1 MATQDNWRFCTKC
14 YSLFWY
20 GDPAKGVCPAKGT
33 HSPFQAESPTNA
45 GTSWDFALQV
55 ASTSAPAP
63 SPGGGGGASAAG
75 TQGNWR
81 FCTKCYSLFWYGNP
95 TAGICPAGAAH
106 SPLESASPTHAGS
119 SWDFQLQVVPNSPP
133 APSPGGGGG
142 ASAAGTQGNWR
153 FCTKCYSLFWYGF
166 PTAGICPDGGAHSP
180 LESASPTH
188 AGTSWDFAL
197 QVAST
202 SGAPLPFTKMSWGPS
217 GTGPLSD
224 SATVGSGGNE
234 CQYQVSVSI
243 QQNGNCTFS
252 GYYENRGNWTFPNI
266 GTAPPQGFIVG
277 LVVLDAAGRGY
288 TFSYAGDVPS
298 APQPGATV
306 QWNITKNNPAIAQN
320 WDSIAAKNFAQGFW
334 YNRYDESFWDVIG
347 QVAGDVAQAAS
358 SILNWIE
365 QNGPS
370 IAQSLETVEQY
381 VEVIIEI
388 VAAAAA
394 AAEPARPSLPAGVP
408 TGAAASAGG
417 GSSGLQASGTPAGN
431 LAPPIGAKIPIDIP
445 RATTP
450 GS

>member
-45 GTSWDFALQV
+45 GSSWDFQLQV
-55 ASTSAPAP
+55 ASTSVPAP

-81 FCTKCYSLFWYGNP
+81 FCTKCYSLFWYGYP
-95 TAGICPAGAAH
+95 TAGVCPAGAAH

-153 FCTKCYSLFWYGF
+153 FCTKCYSLFWYGY
-166 PTAGICPDGGAHSP
+166 PTAGVCPAGAAHSP

-188 AGTSWDFAL
+188 AATSVDFAL
-197 QVAST
+197 QVTSA

-234 CQYQVSVSI
+234 CQFQVSLSI
-243 QQNGNCTFS
+243 QQDGTCSFS

-266 GTAPPQGFIVG
+266 GTAPPQAYVVAMI
-277 LVVLDAAGRGY
+277 VLDAAGKGY
-288 TFSYAGDVPS
+288 TFTYSGEVPS
-298 APQPGATV
+298 APQQGAV
-306 QWNITKNNPAIAQN
+306 AQWNITQNCPVIAEN
-320 WDSIAAKNFAQGFW
+320 WDSIAAKNYASYYW
-334 YNRYDESFWDVIG
+334 YNNYDESPL
-347 QVAGDVAQAAS
+347 QVLGGWAGSA
-358 SILNWIE
+358 LNWLQQNAGTIE
-365 QNGPS
+365 EFVS
-370 IAQSLETVEQY
+370 IFLEAFSGGDGSDTTQV
-381 VEVIIEI
+381 VIPR
-388 VAAAAA
+388 A
-394 AAEPARPSLPAGVP
+394 PLPAGVP

-417 GSSGLQASGTPAGN
+417 GSSGPQASGTPAGN

-445 RATTP
+445 PAATTP